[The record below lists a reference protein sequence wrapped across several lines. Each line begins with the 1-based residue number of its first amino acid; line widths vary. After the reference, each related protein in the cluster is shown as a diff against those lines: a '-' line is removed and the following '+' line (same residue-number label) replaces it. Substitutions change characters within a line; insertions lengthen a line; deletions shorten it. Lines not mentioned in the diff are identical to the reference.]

1 MGMFGRGI
9 AFGQQFMPRPAIRFR
24 GGPMMPRGGPIS
36 FNYHENITVQQGP
49 TGFWGFMSGF
59 MPSFLNTFAMFG
71 MMNNS
76 FGLGGGCFGHA
87 QGITGGAASTDSKN
101 AKNLAD
107 LEKLFKAKDVTI
119 VERDGKF
126 TATDKNGNLIGSDL
140 SFDEMSKKLSE
151 YNSNSKPS
159 VETDTPTKTEAQLKA
174 DKAKEM
180 GLELKD
186 GKYMKDGKEYE
197 WDSASKTFK
206 VKPEVNPDENPNE
219 NPNENDG
226 NEHSGSIQ
234 SSQSQG
240 SGHRA
245 RVSSRSQGAVSH
257 GVKVP
262 KGWYKAPTGGD
273 GQSMIQKGTLRAGMS
288 AKQVTDIILN
298 NKVNYLSAADR
309 NQLAAEVEKYNPSIF
324 KNGKVVEGADL
335 NKLDLPSINYIKNKY
350 VASRN
355 VTAHNGTGD
364 YTDKHGK
371 TNTVSQTVTSPTG
384 RYAKKENGAWRYY
397 AKDGTELKASHIQK
411 NDKNLWNKT
420 HPAKTQSSLTMTD
433 RNSYNGNGY
442 GA

>member
-9 AFGQQFMPRPAIRFR
+9 AFGHQFIPRPAIRFR

-59 MPSFLNTFAMFG
+59 LPSFLNTFAMFG
-71 MMNNS
+71 MLNNS
-76 FGLGGGCFGHA
+76 FGFGGGCFGRA

-126 TATDKNGNLIGSDL
+126 TATDKNGNLIASDL
-140 SFDEMSKKLSE
+140 SFDDMSKKLSE
-151 YNSNSKPS
+151 YNSNSKPA
-159 VETDTPTKTEAQLKA
+159 VEDDPSEKTEAQLQA

-206 VKPEVNPDENPNE
+206 VKPEVKSDASAEESEPQDV
-219 NPNENDG
+219 DT
-226 NEHSGSIQ
+226 

-245 RVSSRSQGAVSH
+245 RVSSHSQGAGSH

-273 GQSMIQKGTLRAGMS
+273 GQSMINNGTLRAGMS
-288 AKQVTDIILN
+288 ARQVTDIILN
-298 NKVNYLSAADR
+298 NKVNYLSTADR
-309 NQLAAEVEKYNPSIF
+309 NKLAAEVLKYNPSIF
-324 KNGKVVEGADL
+324 KNGKVVDGADL
-335 NKLDLPSINYIKNKY
+335 NKLDLPSIQYIKDKY
-350 VASRN
+350 VQSRN
-355 VTAHNGTGD
+355 VTAHNGTGT
-364 YTDKHGK
+364 YISKNGK
-371 TNTVSQTVTSPTG
+371 TNNVAQTVTSSTG
-384 RYAKKENGAWRYY
+384 RYAKKENGKWRYY
-397 AKDGTELKASHIQK
+397 AKDGTELKESHIQK
-411 NDKNLWNKT
+411 NDKDLWDKT
-420 HPAKTQSSLTMTD
+420 HSAT
-433 RNSYNGNGY
+433 
-442 GA
+442 A